1 MLQTA
6 AYKDFRNFI
15 KRRIYSAQYRVGST
29 YYSANIS
36 GIDITDDGTV
46 RVKIPIPHGTA
57 GTINQVRLFNVE
69 GELWVSKDVNIV
81 LETSRTHFMQWFNFA
96 ISESEVS

>member
-15 KRRIYSAQYRVGST
+15 KRRIYSAKYRVGST
-29 YYSANIS
+29 YYDAHIS
-36 GIDITDDGTV
+36 DIEITADGTV
-46 RVKIPIPHGTA
+46 RVKIPISHGTA